1 MAETNLFSEKLYDGY
16 AQQLRIDKLYLEQ
29 RTEHQHLLIFE
40 NAAFGRVMTLDGIV
54 QTTEKDEF
62 IYHEMLAH
70 LPILAHGNA
79 KRILII
85 GGGDGGML
93 REVVKH
99 KTVTHIT
106 QVEIDDQVIEM
117 SKQYLPNHSQGA
129 FNDSRW
135 HLVIQDGMAFVRE
148 SDQMFDV
155 IIIDSTDPIGPGE
168 ILFSSDFYAACKQR
182 LNSGGV
188 IVTQNGVVFIQTD
201 EVVNTAKRLQ
211 PLFQDWHFYGAA
223 VPTYVGGIMAFGWAS
238 DNVSLRQVELSTL
251 QQRYA
256 AAKLQTRYYN
266 PEIHQAAFALPQYV
280 LDAIGKSLIAPE

>member
-1 MAETNLFSEKLYDGY
+1 MPEASIFTEKLYDGY
-16 AQQLRIDKLYLEQ
+16 YQQLRIDKLYLEQ

-40 NAAFGRVMTLDGIV
+40 NSAFGRVMTLDGIV

-70 LPILAHGNA
+70 LPILAHGSA
-79 KRILII
+79 ERVLII

-93 REVVKH
+93 REIVKH

-129 FNDSRW
+129 FEDPRW
-135 HLVIQDGMAFVRE
+135 QLVIQDGMAFVRD
-148 SDQMFDV
+148 SQQRFDV

-182 LNSGGV
+182 LNPGGV
-188 IVTQNGVVFIQTD
+188 MVTQNGVAFVQTD
-201 EVVNTAKRLQ
+201 EVINTARRLQ
-211 PLFQDWHFYGAA
+211 PLFQDWHFYAAA
-223 VPTYVGGIMAFGWAS
+223 VPTYAGGIMAFGWAT
-238 DNVSLRQVELSTL
+238 DDISLRQVDLSIL
-251 QQRYA
+251 QQRYTTA
-256 AAKLQTRYYN
+256 GLKTRYYN

-280 LDAIGKSLIAPE
+280 LDAIGK